1 MLGAYFAVAVV
12 TFIQHKAVEA
22 MVVAA
27 SLRGADA
34 CRMLQILGL
43 LPHIGSVTNKHI

>member
-1 MLGAYFAVAVV
+1 MLDPYFAVAVV

-27 SLRGADA
+27 TLGGADA
-34 CRMLQILGL
+34 RRMLQILGF